1 MPDTTYIVRL
11 YPYDSFTEEYEQYD
25 RATAED
31 FFRTFSPY
39 VPEQYRTIELTSY
52 NYATLSSIRTQ
63 KPRIPYTTTARASRT
78 ICTMCRTSTSWTT
91 MAYT

>member
-31 FFRTFSPY
+31 FFRTFRPY
-39 VPEQYRTIELTSY
+39 VPEQYRAIELTSY
-52 NYATLSSIRTQ
+52 NYATHTE
-63 KPRIPYTTTARASRT
+63 TTIQNFTGKED
-78 ICTMCRTSTSWTT
+78 
-91 MAYT
+91 